1 MNMNNALINALT
13 FLMHFYDKYCARVHG
28 QSHCGVTKETY
39 CSKVL
44 RVISR
49 VCMCIYVCFCV
60 SVPSLP
66 VIINIRA
73 VVALSV
79 RVCPNGAFPSAPKTH
94 K

>member
-1 MNMNNALINALT
+1 MELLKKLT
-13 FLMHFYDKYCARVHG
+13 VVKSLE
-28 QSHCGVTKETY
+28 S
-39 CSKVL
+39 L
-44 RVISR
+44 RVR
-49 VCMCIYVCFCV
+49 VYVHICVCVCV

>member
-1 MNMNNALINALT
+1 MINVVQEFMVKASVELLKRLT
-13 FLMHFYDKYCARVHG
+13 VVKSLESLC
-28 QSHCGVTKETY
+28 
-39 CSKVL
+39 
-44 RVISR
+44 
-49 VCMCIYVCFCV
+49 VCVYVCVSVCV
-60 SVPSLP
+60 CVCVCVYVPSLP